1 MNVSI
6 YIWWIFKSVGI
17 IFVDSCI
24 LLLGGDGWFDG
35 IIVAN
40 SCILFGGFLFSSL
53 VGFFL
58 VFFFFFYRNLSME
71 VEQWWRRER
80 ERVKYNTFLGL
91 EIDIKYNK

>member
-6 YIWWIFKSVGI
+6 YIWWVSIFKSVGI

-58 VFFFFFYRNLSME
+58 VFFFFFLPQSIYGGGTM
-71 VEQWWRRER
+71 VEERER
-80 ERVKYNTFLGL
+80 ER
-91 EIDIKYNK
+91 ESQI